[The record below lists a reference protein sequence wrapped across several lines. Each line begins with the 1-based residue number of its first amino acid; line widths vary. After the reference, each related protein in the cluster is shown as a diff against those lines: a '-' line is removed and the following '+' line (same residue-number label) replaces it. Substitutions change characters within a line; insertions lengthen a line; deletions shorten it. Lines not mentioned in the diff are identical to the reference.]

1 MRPPAAKS
9 TTLIAAALLAHIAFL
24 LPTAANAGFLASL
37 LPAPAAGG
45 AAGGKFKP
53 NCGACM
59 DVVKTYAET
68 FPCTGP
74 GLCGFHCGMLCD
86 KDGRSDRR
94 VQEVPGVGAEPCAT
108 EPCKIGEVCSAE
120 GAKEGTVFCKKYG
133 LCPAALACLEY
144 QKKLGADYNGKK
156 ADVDQMYE
164 RIRCGVRTT
173 EICNQL
179 SSDMKMPFGGNQI
192 DVCASTPFDHPSHKL
207 YSLECVNDPSCPD
220 WESALAHASS
230 QAASCRGCYWA
241 VKTFPLFTGQC
252 MPKAAKTATLTGPDS
267 LGQILENYIEGK
279 DHAEPLRHTK
289 GMVDE
294 LRCQFYLNE
303 ASKDPIIQPRYMN
316 DRFGHAALEEPQG
329 DPTNPPDEKF
339 VQLSANIRAGDREH
353 GRRGPKSAPRLRG
366 PVGQEMEA
374 LTAPEAKFDDCE
386 NLKNSNKERDK
397 NCEGESSPTMK
408 DSAKIPKPS
417 DCMDH
422 WWIMSQSMTARG
434 WAERF
439 LNELQAPYFDGFG
452 PKRGASFDGSYKVPA
467 KYHER
472 SARKQCQCMGFCAYL
487 KDEQTAFQ
495 DKCALNKV
503 ETFQLMRDDYLQQG
517 FRFKMKVP
525 PKPAKPVPAGVKRSD
540 GLPAPVALSGGGV
553 PTWYPK
559 AVDQDDVTALNNVAS
574 GGTWEWFETGEY
586 SATKL
591 LRLDEIVTSVPVLA
605 KMAHDVKIKLVP
617 KAKPLARL

>member
-220 WESALAHASS
+220 WESALAHATS

-241 VKTFPLFTGQC
+241 VKTFPLFSGQC
-252 MPKAAKTATLTGPDS
+252 MPKPAKTSTLTGPDS

-366 PVGQEMEA
+366 PVG
-374 LTAPEAKFDDCE
+374 
-386 NLKNSNKERDK
+386 
-397 NCEGESSPTMK
+397 
-408 DSAKIPKPS
+408 
-417 DCMDH
+417 
-422 WWIMSQSMTARG
+422 
-434 WAERF
+434 
-439 LNELQAPYFDGFG
+439 
-452 PKRGASFDGSYKVPA
+452 
-467 KYHER
+467 
-472 SARKQCQCMGFCAYL
+472 CQ
-487 KDEQTAFQ
+487 
-495 DKCALNKV
+495 
-503 ETFQLMRDDYLQQG
+503 
-517 FRFKMKVP
+517 
-525 PKPAKPVPAGVKRSD
+525 
-540 GLPAPVALSGGGV
+540 
-553 PTWYPK
+553 
-559 AVDQDDVTALNNVAS
+559 
-574 GGTWEWFETGEY
+574 
-586 SATKL
+586 
-591 LRLDEIVTSVPVLA
+591 TS
-605 KMAHDVKIKLVP
+605 
-617 KAKPLARL
+617 